1 MTRILKACRI
11 YENCVDERSKNDE
24 KLYIKNTFIE
34 VDWISMALKS
44 QKGISMVGYDAM
56 IQLAVIQKETVQ
68 LNVSWAKY

>member
-1 MTRILKACRI
+1 MKEA
-11 YENCVDERSKNDE
+11 NDE
-24 KLYIKNTFIE
+24 KLYIKKTFIE

-44 QKGISMVGYDAM
+44 RGGITMVGYEAM